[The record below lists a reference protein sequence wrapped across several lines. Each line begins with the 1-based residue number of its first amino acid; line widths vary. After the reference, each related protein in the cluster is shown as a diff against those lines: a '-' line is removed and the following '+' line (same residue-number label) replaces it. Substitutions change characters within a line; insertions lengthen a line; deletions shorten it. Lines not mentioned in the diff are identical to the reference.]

1 MLLLILLSFILPST
15 SLRGYDQIVLPTVI
29 NGQSVVTTPP
39 PSTIVGDIATFQFV
53 QPSVTITPSNVTIPL
68 AISSASADSYA
79 YPDVYN
85 DLKAAT
91 SDFNDVF
98 GLTW

>member
-1 MLLLILLSFILPST
+1 MLLSLILLVLPST
-15 SLRGYDQIVLPTVI
+15 SLRGYEQIVLPTVI

-53 QPSVTITPSNVTIPL
+53 EPVVTIVPNNVTIPL